1 MSIRSRHLHLLSV
14 ILSPMSFKI
23 SKHAK
28 TEIHRRGLSMP
39 QIEAILAAPEQVVV
53 AKDGLQ
59 CYQSRF
65 GNDRG
70 ESYLLRIIVNGSKEP
85 KVVVTAYQTS
95 KVSKYWEELK

>member
-1 MSIRSRHLHLLSV
+1 MNFSL
-14 ILSPMSFKI
+14 
-23 SKHAK
+23 SKHAQI
-28 TEIHRRGLSMP
+28 EIDRRGLSISLI
-39 QIEAILAAPEQVVV
+39 QATLAEPEQVVD

-65 GNDRG
+65 SNEHG
-70 ESYLLRIIVNGSKEP
+70 EVTLLRIIVNSSKDP